1 MRLLN
6 GTYVC
11 LTHIHGTVSP
21 NGVMGMFLFHAQQL
35 SLNNPITDNSAM
47 QSDVKIAI
55 VAPVMGFLFVAIYY
69 LMVGLN
75 RLNSEYGFLSD
86 TGSLSIPILVCGVSL
101 LVVAFVSMFKF
112 HMIGGMTFFMAGI
125 AALYVYNADVV
136 AISDVFRLVVAMVSL
151 VLVYMSYRVRDFRLM
166 IFNTLMV
173 IAFIAAMNT
182 LDYDHQNLIVAS
194 VLMIG
199 GIVALAAAVSEW
211 IYLQD
216 VMIDC
221 GDDFMDFSDDR
232 EES

>member
-1 MRLLN
+1 
-6 GTYVC
+6 
-11 LTHIHGTVSP
+11 
-21 NGVMGMFLFHAQQL
+21 
-35 SLNNPITDNSAM
+35 
-47 QSDVKIAI
+47 
-55 VAPVMGFLFVAIYY
+55 
-69 LMVGLN
+69 
-75 RLNSEYGFLSD
+75 
-86 TGSLSIPILVCGVSL
+86 
-101 LVVAFVSMFKF
+101 FVSMFKF

-136 AISDVFRLVVAMVSL
+136 AISDVFRLVVVMESL
-151 VLVYMSYRVRDFRLM
+151 VLVCMSYRVRDFRLM

-221 GDDFMDFSDDR
+221 GDDFIDFSDDR